1 MNDKDAQK
9 PRRPLPMPGSP
20 PAQRPNTPVPTNS
33 PIPPTRFY
41 STNPPPLPH
50 RPRGVG
56 SNRTTVQTIDE
67 PPTYGSSTSGPSAP
81 EYREPESRLVTED
94 IMIDDGHPTVTQRT
108 SPGWGTPVWDSA
120 ALTDPEGYSK
130 TWENHWPSS
139 DAAWQ
144 SNFLDSG
151 DKTSSSVPI
160 GNRDDVEE
168 MCWWDRE
175 AKKRPGRG
183 FLPPILEAHLHNTE
197 HSLLSVSASAPDIT
211 PAPPAERDPSQA
223 SSSSPQRPAPQRSSH
238 LPPTE
243 EEVRTA
249 IPHPNAYFCPKDY
262 GWMLLSWKS
271 SSVPPPLSRSGRKE
285 HILPDQSFRQKNSNC
300 LSPDDNIF
308 GVANKTHHFHRYQ
321 NAVDSS
327 QLTPAYRGLEVV
339 DGLKQKRRAG
349 TIIQGELQLVK
360 EQADENMDQ
369 DMDETGFPL
378 DLYVCCQCSFY
389 CVASKIIPAIIPR
402 KLWYHFIE
410 DRKTHP
416 LPGKSGEHSVAT
428 AVETMLIA
436 LENKLWRLDNR
447 DLRAS
452 GTSFRTKIGCNDN
465 VKQIFESLGFRWEER
480 QNDMYLQSPSL
491 DSSPRGRLARAKLLR
506 GWVEVG
512 AWLADFKRV
521 YPSAF
526 KDYTPVNTSWV
537 KVDSAREMYQNAIGS
552 HPDQIP
558 RNELPDPVQMTL
570 DSLPVTFWTD
580 LGLTRT
586 TASTAL
592 IEFAYLAQCRCD
604 PIHTLQYFTHLS
616 DAISEMQNFQTC
628 PQPLEELFAMERSRG
643 RITQRDV
650 DDSVVILGFGSENLL
665 RVEYSENDIDDQFIE
680 NAWKT
685 RVKESFRMTT
695 GASEFQRNATDAL
708 KVLAE
713 KRGSAYLRKCWEASK
728 DSLMTP
734 DRAYQTLEVPQEVDD
749 SMLITVFNLRLEE
762 QPSQLDKMREA
773 LLVIAESRDSER
785 LRKFMELGSD
795 PGEITAPTRPDWPRG
810 LNQLG
815 NTCYLNSL
823 LQYFYTIK
831 NLREA
836 VSAGKKGLD
845 DDEKLS
851 DDDLKRH
858 RVGGRLVTRREIVRS
873 KKFVSQLAD
882 LFWNMEYADN
892 PAVTPTIELA
902 KLALVTSRDEEEDEV
917 DKGGTDSSND
927 TDATLVDDGP
937 VRYPT
942 EPPSSPKSPS
952 RSPGSILGKRAR
964 DIPRRSSEMEVDT
977 PSYSPREDHS
987 SGSSP
992 RLSDDDSPPPLI
1004 PLNYPE
1010 ASTSG
1015 SKDEDVEMQAISSSN
1030 NPPPLPPRKPVESP
1044 SSEMMFGKQHDVA
1057 ECMDNCMFQIETAL
1071 LKFDSMI
1078 GSQSDEDK
1086 TSVVKR
1092 LFYGKIRQNVVAADQ
1107 THEKEDLFSHLPVNV
1122 ADEGFDIY
1130 DGLGRYFYDVVD
1142 YKSQKVPMQLS
1153 LVSLPPLLHIQ
1164 LQRVQFDRELCQ
1176 SWKSQAYVK
1185 FGETLY
1191 MDRFMDDVNPQ
1202 KKAQSRIIE
1211 DELNICRERL
1221 RTLLQGKNG
1230 AFLTAMDSTRDFL
1243 SKQDSVSL
1251 PDVDEEMITMLNEEE
1266 AHLKAEIDGL
1276 HARIQILKT
1285 DLEAI
1290 WQDETEVVYELTSVF
1305 IHRGSTPTFGH
1316 YFFYS
1321 RHLPD
1326 HPDEW
1331 FRYNDSDVSVIPK
1344 EEVLADTTG
1353 STANPYL
1360 LVYTRKGSEVVDTV
1374 KRFDPSSLIEE

>member
-1 MNDKDAQK
+1 
-9 PRRPLPMPGSP
+9 
-20 PAQRPNTPVPTNS
+20 
-33 PIPPTRFY
+33 
-41 STNPPPLPH
+41 
-50 RPRGVG
+50 
-56 SNRTTVQTIDE
+56 
-67 PPTYGSSTSGPSAP
+67 
-81 EYREPESRLVTED
+81 
-94 IMIDDGHPTVTQRT
+94 MIDDGHPTVTQKT
-108 SPGWGTPVWDSA
+108 SPGWTTPVWDST
-120 ALTDPEGYSK
+120 LTDPDEYNK
-130 TWENHWPSS
+130 TWEPTWSGS

-144 SNFLDSG
+144 SNFLASSDR
-151 DKTSSSVPI
+151 TSSSVPI

-168 MCWWDRE
+168 LCWWNRE
-175 AKKRPGRG
+175 ANKRPGPG
-183 FLPPILEAHLHNTE
+183 FLAPVLEVHLHNPE
-197 HSLLSVSASAPDIT
+197 HSLLSVSASAPDIAPSI
-211 PAPPAERDPSQA
+211 PAPGAERDPAQA
-223 SSSSPQRPAPQRSSH
+223 SSSTQRPAPQRSSH

-249 IPHPNAYFCPKDY
+249 VPHPNAYFCPKDN
-262 GWMLLSWKS
+262 GWILLSWKS

-285 HILPDQSFRQKNSNC
+285 HTLPDQSFRQKYISC

-308 GVANKTHHFHRYQ
+308 GAANKTHHFHRYQ

-327 QLTPAYRGLEVV
+327 QLTPAYRGLDAI
-339 DGLKQKRRAG
+339 DGLKQKRRTG
-349 TIIQGELQLVK
+349 MIIQGELQLIK
-360 EQADENMDQ
+360 MQEDEMDQ
-369 DMDETGFPL
+369 DTDETGTPL

-402 KLWYHFIE
+402 YSWNHLIE
-410 DRKTHP
+410 NKRSDP
-416 LPGKSGEHSVAT
+416 LPGKTREHSVAT
-428 AVETMLIA
+428 ALETMLIA

-452 GTSFRTKIGCNDN
+452 GTSFRAKVGCNDN
-465 VKQIFESLGFRWEER
+465 VKQIFEALGFVWDECP
-480 QNDMYLQSPSL
+480 NDVLLKSPSL
-491 DSSPRGRLARAKLLR
+491 DSSAKGRLARAKLLR
-506 GWVEVG
+506 GWVEIG
-512 AWLADFKRV
+512 AWLADYRRIN
-521 YPSAF
+521 SNAF
-526 KDYTPVNTSWV
+526 KDYVSLNTLWV
-537 KVDSAREMYQNAIGS
+537 KVNSAREMYQNAIGS

-558 RNELPDPVQMTL
+558 RNELSDTIQMTL
-570 DSLPVTFWTD
+570 KSLPGTFWTD
-580 LGLTRT
+580 LGLTSS
-586 TASTAL
+586 TASTGL
-592 IEFAYLAQCRCD
+592 LEFAYLSQCRCD

-616 DAISEMQNFQTC
+616 DAVSEMQNFQTC
-628 PQPLEELFAMERSRG
+628 PQPLEELFAVERSRG
-643 RITQRDV
+643 RFTRGDV
-650 DDSVVILGFGSENLL
+650 DESVMILGFGSENLL

-680 NAWKT
+680 NAWKA
-685 RVKESFRMTT
+685 RIKESFRMTS
-695 GASEFQRNATDAL
+695 GGSDFQREATEAL

-713 KRGSAYLRKCWEASK
+713 MRGSSYLRKCWEASK

-734 DRAYQTLEVPQEVDD
+734 DRAYQTLEIPQEVDD
-749 SMLITVFNLRLEE
+749 SMLITVFSMRLEE
-762 QPSQLDKMREA
+762 QPSQLEKMREA

-831 NLREA
+831 DLRDA
-836 VSAGKKGLD
+836 VSTGKKELD
-845 DDEKLS
+845 DDEKFS

-873 KKFVSQLAD
+873 KKFVNQLAD
-882 LFWNMEYADN
+882 LFWNLEYADN

-937 VRYPT
+937 VRYST

-952 RSPGSILGKRAR
+952 PSPGSILGKRAR
-964 DIPRRSSEMEVDT
+964 DIPRRPSEMDVDT
-977 PSYSPREDHS
+977 PSYSPREGRS
-987 SGSSP
+987 SMSSP
-992 RLSDDDSPPPLI
+992 RSSDDDSPPPSI

-1015 SKDEDVEMQAISSSN
+1015 SKDEEDVDMQAVSSSN
-1030 NPPPLPPRKPVESP
+1030 NPPPLPPRKPVGSP

-1071 LKFDSMI
+1071 LKFDSMT
-1078 GSQSDEDK
+1078 GSRSDEDK

-1122 ADEGFDIY
+1122 SDEGFDIY

-1191 MDRFMDDVNPQ
+1191 MDRFMDDVDLQ

-1211 DELNICRERL
+1211 DDLNICRERL

-1230 AFLTAMDSTRDFL
+1230 TFATAMDNTRDFL
-1243 SKQDSVSL
+1243 SQQSSVSL

-1266 AHLKAEIDGL
+1266 ASLKAEIDGL
-1276 HARIQILKT
+1276 HARIQILKAE
-1285 DLEAI
+1285 LEAM
-1290 WQDETEVVYELTSVF
+1290 WENETKVAYELTSVF

-1326 HPDEW
+1326 SPDEW

-1374 KRFDPSSLIEE
+1374 KRFDLSTLVEE

>member
-1 MNDKDAQK
+1 
-9 PRRPLPMPGSP
+9 MPGSP
-20 PAQRPNTPVPTNS
+20 PAQRPNTPVPTNPPIS
-33 PIPPTRFY
+33 PARFY
-41 STNPPPLPH
+41 SSNPPPPLPH

-56 SNRTTVQTIDE
+56 SSCTSFQTIDE
-67 PPTYGSSTSGPSAP
+67 PPTYGSSTGPNAP

-94 IMIDDGHPTVTQRT
+94 IMIDDGHPTVTQKT
-108 SPGWGTPVWDSA
+108 SPGWTTPVWDST
-120 ALTDPEGYSK
+120 LTDPDEYNK
-130 TWENHWPSS
+130 TWEPTWSGS

-144 SNFLDSG
+144 SNFLASSDR
-151 DKTSSSVPI
+151 TSSSVPI

-168 MCWWDRE
+168 LCWWNRE
-175 AKKRPGRG
+175 ANKRPGPG
-183 FLPPILEAHLHNTE
+183 FLAPVLEVHLHNPE
-197 HSLLSVSASAPDIT
+197 HSLLSVSASAPDIAPSI
-211 PAPPAERDPSQA
+211 PAPGAERDPAQA
-223 SSSSPQRPAPQRSSH
+223 SSSTQRPAPQRSSH

-249 IPHPNAYFCPKDY
+249 VPHPNAYFCPKDN
-262 GWMLLSWKS
+262 GWILLSWKS

-285 HILPDQSFRQKNSNC
+285 HTLPDQSFRQKYISC

-308 GVANKTHHFHRYQ
+308 GAANKTHHFHRYQ

-327 QLTPAYRGLEVV
+327 QLTPAYRGLDAI
-339 DGLKQKRRAG
+339 DGLKQKRRTG
-349 TIIQGELQLVK
+349 MIIQGELQLIK
-360 EQADENMDQ
+360 MQEDEMDQ
-369 DMDETGFPL
+369 DTDETGTPL

-402 KLWYHFIE
+402 YSWNHLIE
-410 DRKTHP
+410 NKRSDP
-416 LPGKSGEHSVAT
+416 LPGKTREHSVAT
-428 AVETMLIA
+428 ALETMLIA

-452 GTSFRTKIGCNDN
+452 GTSFRAKVGCNDN
-465 VKQIFESLGFRWEER
+465 VKQIFEALGFVWDECP
-480 QNDMYLQSPSL
+480 NDVLLKSPSL
-491 DSSPRGRLARAKLLR
+491 DSSAKGRLARAKLLR
-506 GWVEVG
+506 GWVEIG
-512 AWLADFKRV
+512 AWLADYRRIN
-521 YPSAF
+521 SNAF
-526 KDYTPVNTSWV
+526 KDYVSLNTLWV
-537 KVDSAREMYQNAIGS
+537 KVNSAREMYQNAIGS

-558 RNELPDPVQMTL
+558 RNELSDTIQMTL
-570 DSLPVTFWTD
+570 KSLPGTFWTD
-580 LGLTRT
+580 LGLTSS
-586 TASTAL
+586 TASTGL
-592 IEFAYLAQCRCD
+592 LEFAYLSQCRCD

-616 DAISEMQNFQTC
+616 DAVSEMQNFQTC
-628 PQPLEELFAMERSRG
+628 PQPLEELFAVERSRG
-643 RITQRDV
+643 RFTRGDV
-650 DDSVVILGFGSENLL
+650 DESVMILGFGSENLL

-680 NAWKT
+680 NAWKA
-685 RVKESFRMTT
+685 RIKESFRMTS
-695 GASEFQRNATDAL
+695 GGSDFQREATEAL

-713 KRGSAYLRKCWEASK
+713 MRGSSYLRKCWEASK

-734 DRAYQTLEVPQEVDD
+734 DRAYQTLEIPQEVDD
-749 SMLITVFNLRLEE
+749 SMLITVFSMRLEE
-762 QPSQLDKMREA
+762 QPSQLEKMREA

-831 NLREA
+831 DLRDA
-836 VSAGKKGLD
+836 VSTGKKELD
-845 DDEKLS
+845 DDEKFS

-873 KKFVSQLAD
+873 KKFVNQLAD
-882 LFWNMEYADN
+882 LFWNLEYADN

-937 VRYPT
+937 VRYST

-952 RSPGSILGKRAR
+952 PSPGSILGKRAR
-964 DIPRRSSEMEVDT
+964 DIPRRPSEMDVDT
-977 PSYSPREDHS
+977 PSYSPREGRS
-987 SGSSP
+987 SMSSP
-992 RLSDDDSPPPLI
+992 RSSDDDSPPPSI

-1015 SKDEDVEMQAISSSN
+1015 SKDEEDVDMQAVSSSN
-1030 NPPPLPPRKPVESP
+1030 NPPPLPPRKPVGSP

-1071 LKFDSMI
+1071 LKFDSMT
-1078 GSQSDEDK
+1078 GSRSDEDK

-1122 ADEGFDIY
+1122 SDEGFDIY

-1191 MDRFMDDVNPQ
+1191 MDRFMDDVDLQ

-1211 DELNICRERL
+1211 DDLNICRERL

-1230 AFLTAMDSTRDFL
+1230 TFATAMDNTRDFL
-1243 SKQDSVSL
+1243 SQQSSVSL

-1266 AHLKAEIDGL
+1266 ASLKAEIDGL
-1276 HARIQILKT
+1276 HARIQILKAE
-1285 DLEAI
+1285 LEAM
-1290 WQDETEVVYELTSVF
+1290 WENETKVAYELTSVF

-1326 HPDEW
+1326 SPDEW

-1374 KRFDPSSLIEE
+1374 KRFDLSTLVEE